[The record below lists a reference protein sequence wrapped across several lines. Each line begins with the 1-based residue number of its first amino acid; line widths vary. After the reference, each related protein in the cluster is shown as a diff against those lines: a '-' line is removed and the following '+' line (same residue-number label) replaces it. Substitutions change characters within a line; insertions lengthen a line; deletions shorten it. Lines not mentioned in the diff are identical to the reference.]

1 MEPAPTEQT
10 LVEALRKGE
19 PHAFEEVYRQYYR
32 MVEDLVL
39 RLNGTRND
47 AQDVFQEGLL
57 VLVKKLREP
66 GFRLTAKL
74 STYLYAI
81 NRNLWLKMNG
91 KSGREVSYEP
101 GDLGNFVFA
110 ENDPSPLTAEA
121 EDALIN
127 TMNEKLQELEEGCRS
142 VLMLAFYQQCSHA
155 EIADRLGYAEAFVKV
170 KKFRCLEYLRK
181 LLKNTPPFK
190 DR

>member
-1 MEPAPTEQT
+1 MEPAPTDQT
-10 LVEALRKGE
+10 LVEALRKGA
-19 PHAFEEVYRQYYR
+19 PHAFDEVYRQYYR

-47 AQDVFQEGLL
+47 AKDVFQDGLF

-66 GFRLTAKL
+66 DFRLTAKL
-74 STYLYAI
+74 STFLYAI

-91 KSGREVSYEP
+91 KSGREVSYENS
-101 GDLGNFVFA
+101 DLANFVFA
-110 ENDPSPLTAEA
+110 ENEALPMSPDAE
-121 EDALIN
+121 EALIS
-127 TMNEKLQELEEGCRS
+127 TMNQKLQELEEGCRS

-155 EIADRLGYAEAFVKV
+155 EIAGRLGYTEQFVKV

-181 LLKNTPPFK
+181 LLKHTPAFK
-190 DR
+190 DH